1 MNSVNAIWSDFFF
14 FSFFF
19 FGNKHFHDVVSTLIN
34 ILKLDVDKDNVFS
47 TLPKVVCISVE
58 IHNVDSTL
66 YVLVNP
72 NVEIHHVVSTM
83 VWHWHISTKRQR
95 WNNFEM
101 ITGMLD
107 LLVEQIKFNI
117 DILMISETKLNE
129 NFPINQF
136 QTG

>member
-1 MNSVNAIWSDFFF
+1 MQFEVIF
-14 FSFFF
+14 FSFVFF
-19 FGNKHFHDVVSTLIN
+19 LFGNKHFHDVVSTLIN

-58 IHNVDSTL
+58 IHNFDSTL

-107 LLVEQIKFNI
+107 LLIEQIKFNI

-129 NFPINQF
+129 SFPINQF

>member
-1 MNSVNAIWSDFFF
+1 MLSQLWFDID
-14 FSFFF
+14 
-19 FGNKHFHDVVSTLIN
+19 TYQP
-34 ILKLDVDKDNVFS
+34 KDNV
-47 TLPKVVCISVE
+47 
-58 IHNVDSTL
+58 
-66 YVLVNP
+66 
-72 NVEIHHVVSTM
+72 
-83 VWHWHISTKRQR
+83 
-95 WNNFEM
+95 EM